1 MGVIEM
7 EAVVLEAPD
16 ILAVLQAT
24 RELLLVRRATPEDN
38 PNTQALQIT
47 LEGVEEVK
55 VPRVQTEVHRSLGL
69 EVTEVTEQRG
79 WMVLHTP
86 VGAEVELITAMPS
99 AVQEQA
105 RLEEQAG
112 EETGLLGTTTTILGL
127 LEPLIL
133 EAEAEE

>member
-1 MGVIEM
+1 
-7 EAVVLEAPD
+7 
-16 ILAVLQAT
+16 
-24 RELLLVRRATPEDN
+24 
-38 PNTQALQIT
+38 
-47 LEGVEEVK
+47 
-55 VPRVQTEVHRSLGL
+55 
-69 EVTEVTEQRG
+69 
-79 WMVLHTP
+79 MVLHTP